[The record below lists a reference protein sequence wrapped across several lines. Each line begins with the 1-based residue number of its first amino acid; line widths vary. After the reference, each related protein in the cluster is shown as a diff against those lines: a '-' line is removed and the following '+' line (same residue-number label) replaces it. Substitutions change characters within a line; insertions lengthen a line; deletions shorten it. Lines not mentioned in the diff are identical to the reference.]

1 MGFCPARKL
10 NRAYILLKLDQGL
23 GPTQVA
29 LKKPRRTTWRGRG
42 FLKGQSIYW
51 SNVTRCVALNCSP
64 VTRMR

>member
-10 NRAYILLKLDQGL
+10 NRASILLKLDQGL

-29 LKKPRRTTWRGRG
+29 LKKPRRTIQRGRVL
-42 FLKGQSIYW
+42 LKGSSIYL
-51 SNVTRCVALNCSP
+51 SNVTRCVVINCSP